1 MGERRLKNL
10 VPNMKYVKNLLLA
23 LICGIVFFVFIFVL
37 SFNSIMSIVATV
49 LVYISLILILPVRE
63 RKQDKY
69 SDTEYGE
76 IQETLRINKEKI
88 TEVCKD
94 TELLSG
100 AMKEKVKRLCEISE
114 QILENVKKNPQNIKA
129 VKRVFSYYLETTD
142 KILDIYT
149 ELSNQEIQSIEM
161 EARLKKVESI
171 LDLII
176 DIFKQYLERSIE
188 TKIIDL
194 DIEIELLEKVIKME
208 E

>member
-1 MGERRLKNL
+1 
-10 VPNMKYVKNLLLA
+10 MKYVKSLLLA
-23 LICGIVFFVFIFVL
+23 LICGIVFFMFIFL
-37 SFNSIMSIVATV
+37 LNFNIIMSIVATV
-49 LVYISLILILPVRE
+49 LVYISFILILPVRE

-69 SDTEYGE
+69 SDIDYEE
-76 IQETLRINKEKI
+76 IQETLRVNKEKI

-100 AMKEKVKRLCEISE
+100 VMKEKVKRLCEISE
-114 QILENVKKNPQNIKA
+114 QILENVKNNPQNIKA

-176 DIFKQYLERSIE
+176 SIFKQYLERSIE
-188 TKIIDL
+188 SKVIDL

>member
-1 MGERRLKNL
+1 
-10 VPNMKYVKNLLLA
+10 MKYVKSLLLS
-23 LICGIVFFVFIFVL
+23 LISVVVFCVFVFVVNLNI
-37 SFNSIMSIVATV
+37 IMSIAATI
-49 LVYISLILILPVRE
+49 LVYISVILILPERE
-63 RKQDKY
+63 RNQGNY
-69 SDTEYGE
+69 SDIEYE
-76 IQETLRINKEKI
+76 NMQDTLRENKEKI
-88 TEVCKD
+88 REVCKD
-94 TELLSG
+94 KEVLSG
-100 AMKEKVKRLCEISE
+100 DIKEKVKKLCEISE
-114 QILENVKKNPQNIKA
+114 LILENVKNNPQNIKA

-161 EARLKKVESI
+161 EARLKKVENI

-188 TKIIDL
+188 TKVIDL

>member
-1 MGERRLKNL
+1 MGEGRLKNL
-10 VPNMKYVKNLLLA
+10 LLTLV
-23 LICGIVFFVFIFVL
+23 CGVVFLMFIFIL
-37 SFNSIMSIVATV
+37 SFNIIMSIVATV
-49 LVYISLILILPVRE
+49 FVYISLILIIPVRE

-69 SDTEYGE
+69 SDIEYGE
-76 IQETLRINKEKI
+76 IQETLRLNKEKI

-94 TELLSG
+94 TEVLSG
-100 AMKEKVKRLCEISE
+100 VMKEKVKRLCEISE

>member
-1 MGERRLKNL
+1 
-10 VPNMKYVKNLLLA
+10 
-23 LICGIVFFVFIFVL
+23 
-37 SFNSIMSIVATV
+37 MSIVATV
-49 LVYISLILILPVRE
+49 FVYISLILIIPVRE

-69 SDTEYGE
+69 SDIEYGE
-76 IQETLRINKEKI
+76 IQETLRLNKEKI

-94 TELLSG
+94 TEVLSG
-100 AMKEKVKRLCEISE
+100 VMKEKVKRLCEISE

-149 ELSNQEIQSIEM
+149 ELSNQVIQSIEM

-188 TKIIDL
+188 SKVIDL